1 VTLFPRSSKL
11 RITKLVTLGPLIGLG
26 GPDTLV
32 LPDKTAIFKPDDIVV
47 VDNDRQH
54 RNKQT
59 TFRRIQTP

>member
-32 LPDKTAIFKPDDIVV
+32 LPDKTAIFKPEDIVV
-47 VDNDRQH
+47 VDNDR
-54 RNKQT
+54 
-59 TFRRIQTP
+59 